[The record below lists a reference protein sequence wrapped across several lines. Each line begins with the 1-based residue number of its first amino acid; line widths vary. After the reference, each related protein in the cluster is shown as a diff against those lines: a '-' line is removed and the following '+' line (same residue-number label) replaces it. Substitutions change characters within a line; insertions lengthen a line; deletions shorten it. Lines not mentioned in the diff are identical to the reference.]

1 MNRSVFLIGMPGCG
15 KSTLGKR
22 LATRMG
28 RTFIDADRELEER
41 CGVTVATM
49 FDIEGEQGF
58 RDREHRLLAEL
69 SEQDGL
75 IVATG
80 GGVVLREDNR
90 HLLKGKPL
98 VLYLQASVAELWS
111 RLRNDRKRPLLQ
123 GADPRGRL
131 EALFKERGPLYESVA
146 DMTFRGQR
154 QSPDRQMSD
163 IIALLLDSG
172 HIQS

>member
-28 RTFIDADRELEER
+28 RPFVDADRELEER

-75 IVATG
+75 VVATG

-90 HLLKGKPL
+90 LLLQGRPL
-98 VLYLQASVAELWS
+98 VMYLEASVAELWS
-111 RLRNDRKRPLLQ
+111 RLRNDKKRPLLQ
-123 GADPRGRL
+123 GADPRARL
-131 EALFKERGPLYESVA
+131 ETLFSERGPLYESVA
-146 DMTFRGQR
+146 DVMFKGQR
-154 QSPDRQMSD
+154 QSADRQLSD
-163 IIALLLDSG
+163 IIALLIDSG
-172 HIQS
+172 YLKA